1 MSFVNFGFGQTK
13 CKELPHCRGS
23 VGSTVNTV
31 RALDSL
37 RFFPFEETYFE
48 GEEEEKKKHVSG
60 SVLAV
65 RVFLR
70 SLAS

>member
-1 MSFVNFGFGQTK
+1 MLISVLAKRSAKNYHIVEGQWGQQSIQ
-13 CKELPHCRGS
+13 C
-23 VGSTVNTV
+23 
-31 RALDSL
+31 ALWTLYVSSL
-37 RFFPFEETYFE
+37 SKKTYFE